1 MATYFITGDVD
12 QACAE
17 LKTTLE
23 ADDVKF
29 AAELN
34 AHLNAAPT
42 LRRALA
48 TPSMPIARPAA
59 IMPAA
64 KPAPAAPTLRRVPAS
79 SPIAK
84 PAAPKR
90 VAKPASFVPARN
102 VPPATPVP
110 LPSTSSRP
118 YFVEP
123 QPQRRF
129 LAWPA
134 KDDASYFTEEGLVAR
149 PSESFRTHLHVT
161 SPTAC

>member
-34 AHLNAAPT
+34 AHLTAAPT

-84 PAAPKR
+84 SAAPKR
-90 VAKPASFVPARN
+90 VAKPAPAVPARN
-102 VPPATPVP
+102 A
-110 LPSTSSRP
+110 
-118 YFVEP
+118 
-123 QPQRRF
+123 
-129 LAWPA
+129 APA
-134 KDDASYFTEEGLVAR
+134 KAGYSPSPSSGGPYLLSRSRNDDSLRGRL
-149 PSESFRTHLHVT
+149 RTTLRI
-161 SPTAC
+161 PPKKG